1 MSRTITSANDIFTIN
16 VLGLGALVGLSS
28 DQFQVQGFA
37 SDDAFDIE
45 DSNPVEVRKGVDGKK
60 SSGFTPFLV
69 KQVVHLQADSPSID
83 NFDAWLAAMK
93 SQREDMPGN
102 GQIVS
107 PSVGKIYTLA
117 NGSLTRVSQM
127 APNKKVKEP
136 QTYEITWDV
145 VDVAFL

>member
-1 MSRTITSANDIFTIN
+1 MARTITSANDTFIIN
-16 VLGLGALVGLSS
+16 VPGLGALVGLSS

-69 KQVVHLQADSPSID
+69 KQVVHLQADSASID
-83 NFDAWLAAMK
+83 IFDAWLAAMK
-93 SQREDMPGN
+93 SQQEDMPGDA
-102 GQIVS
+102 QITS
-107 PSVGKIYTLA
+107 PSVGKIYTLT
-117 NGSLTRVSQM
+117 NGSLTRITQM